1 MSIPLSLFNGLP
13 PVSITISLLCV
24 LSPMST
30 PLPSSIRCSPVQL
43 ELEAVTWI
51 FFHLEN
57 VTFLSLLSKIIALSS
72 AGFCF
77 EDFTTL
83 ALML

>member
-1 MSIPLSLFNGLP
+1 
-13 PVSITISLLCV
+13 
-24 LSPMST
+24 
-30 PLPSSIRCSPVQL
+30 VQL

-57 VTFLSLLSKIIALSS
+57 VTFLSKIIALSS

>member
-1 MSIPLSLFNGLP
+1 
-13 PVSITISLLCV
+13 
-24 LSPMST
+24 
-30 PLPSSIRCSPVQL
+30 VQL

>member
-1 MSIPLSLFNGLP
+1 
-13 PVSITISLLCV
+13 
-24 LSPMST
+24 MST

-57 VTFLSLLSKIIALSS
+57 VTFLSKIIALSS